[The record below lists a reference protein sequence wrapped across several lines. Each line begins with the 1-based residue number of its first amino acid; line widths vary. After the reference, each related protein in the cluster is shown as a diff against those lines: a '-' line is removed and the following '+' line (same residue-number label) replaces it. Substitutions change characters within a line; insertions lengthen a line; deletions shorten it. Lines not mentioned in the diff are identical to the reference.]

1 MTSSILAEPG
11 LSMGPSLCEGKDCLK
26 KKKHKIRKIY
36 PDLTPGLDALALTLA
51 LLLRLTFAAP
61 VVEMCGKL
69 EGHG

>member
-1 MTSSILAEPG
+1 MNTRSKIKTRVERSKNE
-11 LSMGPSLCEGKDCLK
+11 

-36 PDLTPGLDALALTLA
+36 PDLTPGLDALALALA